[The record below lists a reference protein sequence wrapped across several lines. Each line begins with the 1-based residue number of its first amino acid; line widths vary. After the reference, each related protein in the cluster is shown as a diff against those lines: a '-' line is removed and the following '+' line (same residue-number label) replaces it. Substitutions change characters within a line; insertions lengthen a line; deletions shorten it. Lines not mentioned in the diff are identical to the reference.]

1 MDPDGGEV
9 PPERDPGLATE
20 RTNIAWSRSALAL
33 VACAAAVLRRV
44 PAMSRATG
52 IALVLTVGAMV
63 LGGSFLLRSRLGAEE
78 DRSGIELTRL
88 RLRNMA
94 VMTSFTAALCFAV
107 MLLTIG

>member
-9 PPERDPGLATE
+9 PPDRDPGLATE

-52 IALVLTVGAMV
+52 VALVLTVAAMV
-63 LGGSFLLRSRLGAEE
+63 LGGGYLLRRRLGAQPEP
-78 DRSGIELTRL
+78 SGIELSRQ

-94 VMTSFTAALCFAV
+94 VMTSFTAALCFVV